1 MTYSR
6 AGVRE
11 GYATVTFG
19 DRGKLLLK
27 GVPVMGRSKTKGL
40 IEREVLISKEAPAW
54 FSRLCYDCANTDF
67 KIKIRITA
75 VYGENKAYAVPVAS
89 SLSEALGDSRNTV
102 KIATPDT
109 EVFDLVAYDYAVK
122 AHEHVM
128 GENELV
134 LVRHTLQ
141 GVSVRTI
148 AMKPHTGEKFI
159 ISGGTIVSKLKGK
172 IDSGELSWEQQLRNY
187 VRVRPALSPQLV

>member
-89 SLSEALGDSRNTV
+89 SLSEALSDSRNTV

-109 EVFDLVAYDYAVK
+109 EVFDLVAYECAVK

-128 GENELV
+128 CENELV